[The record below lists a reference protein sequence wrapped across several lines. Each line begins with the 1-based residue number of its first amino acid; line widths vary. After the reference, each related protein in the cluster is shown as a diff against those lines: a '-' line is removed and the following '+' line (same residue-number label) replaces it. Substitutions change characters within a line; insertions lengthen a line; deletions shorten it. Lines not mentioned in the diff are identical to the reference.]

1 MPAILS
7 LWLQI
12 SASANLTTQPNSR
25 HDASHRTHE
34 FVQFSMSTYLGLV
47 LTLSTGLVDEMDET
61 AVIRVTGEPA
71 RVFAA
76 GVSLT
81 RKPVAARK

>member
-1 MPAILS
+1 MGSQTIEMRNRKS
-7 LWLQI
+7 FF
-12 SASANLTTQPNSR
+12 TTL
-25 HDASHRTHE
+25 
-34 FVQFSMSTYLGLV
+34 LGLV

-61 AVIRVTGEPA
+61 AVIRVTGELA